1 MNLGLEN
8 ETLEFKKST
17 RELKEAIISLSAM
30 LNKSGYGLLYFGVKN
45 NGQTVGQEIGQDTLK
60 DISQAVANHIK
71 PQIIPILSIEYV
83 NELNRIKVEVKGE
96 DKPYSA
102 YGKYYIRS
110 GDEDGEIS
118 PLKLKELMTKDNLES
133 IVKIESNN
141 QNLSFTQLKGL
152 YLSHGLT
159 INDAFF
165 EHNLRLR
172 TSDNKY
178 NLMADIL
185 SDNNVYSIKVARN
198 V

>member
-17 RELKEAIISLSAM
+17 VELKEAIISLSAM

-110 GDEDGEIS
+110 GDEDREIS
-118 PLKLKELMTKDNLES
+118 PLKLK
-133 IVKIESNN
+133 
-141 QNLSFTQLKGL
+141 
-152 YLSHGLT
+152 
-159 INDAFF
+159 
-165 EHNLRLR
+165 
-172 TSDNKY
+172 
-178 NLMADIL
+178 
-185 SDNNVYSIKVARN
+185 
-198 V
+198 